1 LLLLNLDNMYE
12 QYLSMPAVPAG
23 AILKRIL
30 QKEHFSQKEIA
41 KKTDIYPQRIND
53 LINGK
58 RKFTPELSSRLEN
71 ALNISSFG
79 YFYRIQTNHDIFC
92 YQDEQERKH
101 TPDLSKL
108 HKALFWEVYSLEK
121 INWLKN
127 ANWVIQRA
135 FEYGNEQEI
144 EEIIRFY
151 GREKITEIL
160 NIIPLTDSWKLNERN
175 KNRQFFEI

>member
-1 LLLLNLDNMYE
+1 MYE

-30 QKEHFSQKEIA
+30 QKENLSQKEVA
-41 KKTDIYPQRIND
+41 DKSSIYPQRIND

-58 RKFTPELSSRLEN
+58 RKFTPELSFRLEK
-71 ALNISSFG
+71 ALGISTQG
-79 YFYRIQTNHDIFC
+79 YFYRIQTYHDIYC
-92 YQDEQERKH
+92 YQDEQERQF

-108 HKALFWEVYSLEK
+108 KNALFWETPSLNN

-135 FEYGNEQEI
+135 FEYGNQQEI
-144 EEIIRFY
+144 EEIIKFY
-151 GREKITEIL
+151 GREKVAKVL
-160 NIIPLTDSWKLNERN
+160 NAIPLTDTWKLYDRN
-175 KNRQFFEI
+175 KNRQLFTV

>member
-1 LLLLNLDNMYE
+1 MYE

-30 QKEHFSQKEIA
+30 QKERLSQKEIA
-41 KKTDIYPQRIND
+41 KRSIIYPQYISA
-53 LINGK
+53 LIRGK
-58 RKFTPELSSRLEN
+58 RKFTQESSFRLEN
-71 ALNISSFG
+71 ALGISTPG
-79 YFYRIQTNHDIFC
+79 YFFKIQTNHDIYR

-108 HKALFWEVYSLEK
+108 HKALFWETTSLEK
-121 INWLKN
+121 INWIKN

-135 FEYGNEQEI
+135 FEYGNQQEI

-151 GREKITEIL
+151 GREKVVEAL
-160 NIIPLTDSWKLNERN
+160 NAIPSTDTWKLNDRN
-175 KNRQFFEI
+175 KNRELFEI

>member
-1 LLLLNLDNMYE
+1 MYE
-12 QYLSMPAVPAG
+12 QYLSMPSVPAG

-30 QKEHFSQKEIA
+30 QKEHLSQKEIA
-41 KKTDIYPQRIND
+41 ERAGIYPQRIND

-58 RKFTPELSSRLEN
+58 RKFTPELSSRLEK
-71 ALNISSFG
+71 ALGLSTLG
-79 YFYRIQTNHDIFC
+79 YFCLIQTNHDIYC

-121 INWLKN
+121 INWIKH
-127 ANWVIQRA
+127 ANWVITRA
-135 FEYGNEQEI
+135 FEYGNQQEI

-151 GREKITEIL
+151 GREKISTIL
-160 NIIPLTDSWKLNERN
+160 NAIPQTDTWKIKDRN
-175 KNRQFFEI
+175 KNRQLFAI